1 MQYENAYCVFCRS
14 GAENRLAQEIEQRF
28 NDVKAIVA
36 VAEKHRLRN
45 GQEEIDR
52 QILLP
57 GYFLYANER
66 IDTKLYNRLSNLYK
80 VLATDDK
87 IVELQGSDKAFAHWL
102 YIHNGIIGISKL
114 RFENGILKSIKGPME
129 YFAKKILKIDKHTC
143 NAMVRMDFQG
153 RQTDKWPAFEFADD
167 SHKDSRFS

>member
-1 MQYENAYCVFCRS
+1 MACEMQYENAYCVFCRS

-36 VAEKHRLRN
+36 MIEKHRLRK

-52 QILLP
+52 QIFLP
-57 GYFLYANER
+57 GYLFLYANER

-80 VLATDDK
+80 VLATDDR
-87 IVELQGSDKAFAHWL
+87 IVELQGSDKAFARWL

-114 RFENGILKSIKGPME
+114 RFENGILRSIKGPME
-129 YFAKKILKIDKHTC
+129 YFAKEILRIDKHTR

-153 RQTDKWPAFEFADD
+153 KQTDMWLAFEFEDE
-167 SHKDSRFS
+167 